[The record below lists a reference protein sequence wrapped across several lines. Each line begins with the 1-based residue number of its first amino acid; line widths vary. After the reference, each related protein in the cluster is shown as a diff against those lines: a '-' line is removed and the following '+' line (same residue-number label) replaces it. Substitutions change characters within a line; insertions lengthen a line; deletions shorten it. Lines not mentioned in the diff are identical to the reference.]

1 MNREKS
7 LFEQMGG
14 TYCQVGDYLIPN
26 IVCKSEEQAEQIGKY
41 GFLRKSYLKEHCKA
55 RYQNLL
61 LQDKLE
67 EHLLEV
73 DRAAKKR
80 EEVILE
86 QLDISD
92 PLPDKA
98 ADSMAWVQAVN
109 QHRAIAEEIIMTEL
123 IYV

>member
-1 MNREKS
+1 MKRGKS

-26 IVCKSEEQAEQIGKY
+26 IICNSKEQAEQIGKY

-55 RYQNLL
+55 KYQNLI

-73 DRAAKKR
+73 DKAAKKQ

-86 QLDISD
+86 QLEISD

-98 ADSMAWVQAVN
+98 ADSMAWVRAVN

-123 IYV
+123 IYA

>member
-1 MNREKS
+1 M
-7 LFEQMGG
+7 
-14 TYCQVGDYLIPN
+14 
-26 IVCKSEEQAEQIGKY
+26 
-41 GFLRKSYLKEHCKA
+41 
-55 RYQNLL
+55 
-61 LQDKLE
+61 
-67 EHLLEV
+67 
-73 DRAAKKR
+73 
-80 EEVILE
+80 ILE

>member
-1 MNREKS
+1 MNRGKS

-14 TYCQVGDYLIPN
+14 MYCQAGDYLIPN
-26 IVCKSEEQAEQIGKY
+26 IVCKSEEQTEQIGKY
-41 GFLRKSYLKEHCKA
+41 GFLRKSYLKEYCKA

-73 DRAAKKR
+73 DKAAKKR

-86 QLDISD
+86 QLEISD